1 VLQEGDLAPD
11 FALPSDSGQ
20 RVKLADLRGK
30 KVVLYFYPK
39 DNTPGCTAEACS
51 FRDEYA
57 VLQNREAVVLGVSPD
72 SVTSHSKFKNKH
84 SLPFPLLADT
94 EHKVAEAYGV
104 WVEKSRYGRKYW
116 GNARTTFI
124 LDEQGRIAK
133 IFSKVKPQGHGKEV
147 LAALET

>member
-1 VLQEGDLAPD
+1 MLQEGDLAPD